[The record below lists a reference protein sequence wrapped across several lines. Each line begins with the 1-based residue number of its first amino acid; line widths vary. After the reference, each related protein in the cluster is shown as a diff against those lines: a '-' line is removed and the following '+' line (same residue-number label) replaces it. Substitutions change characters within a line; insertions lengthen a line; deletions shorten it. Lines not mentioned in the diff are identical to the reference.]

1 MKRKGVW
8 WLLEM
13 NHDLN
18 KENVS
23 ISLEEEAEVYTCFT
37 LLTFR
42 AYIPCHDTT
51 VDT

>member
-13 NHDLN
+13 NHDMN

-23 ISLEEEAEVYTCFT
+23 TSLEEEAEVLVSVFY
-37 LLTFR
+37 LQSVLILPR
-42 AYIPCHDTT
+42 HHS
-51 VDT
+51 